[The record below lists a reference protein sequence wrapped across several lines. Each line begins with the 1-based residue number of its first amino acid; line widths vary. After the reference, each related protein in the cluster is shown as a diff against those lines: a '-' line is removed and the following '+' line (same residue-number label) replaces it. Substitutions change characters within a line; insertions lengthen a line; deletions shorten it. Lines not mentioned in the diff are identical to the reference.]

1 MSDTEIKSKDT
12 VPYEKMLRTRL
23 QMIAA
28 ALGTIY
34 PLVAEVNLTKNTYQ
48 MAAYADFVNKT
59 TATEGTLD
67 DFIAVGATTLPDPEE
82 AKEFVRLFNRQNQ
95 IDAFK
100 RGEKELMLRHKQC
113 GDDGI
118 IHRMET
124 RVIFVAGED
133 GDMHE
138 ISVSRCIDEEIRMS
152 EKLAKAKE
160 AAEAANRAKSTF
172 LFNMSHDIRTP
183 MNAILGFADLAARN
197 MDDPEKIE
205 DYLKKIKTSGE
216 YMMKLLNGVLEMA
229 RIEKGKLTLDY
240 EPAELT
246 SVCRNALSVFEE
258 EAERRKIQYRY
269 FVGFHRIMA
278 NIDRVRVEEI
288 FSNVVSNAIKYTAE
302 GGRVDVEVRL
312 TEKEDGQCVMTA
324 VVKDTGIGM
333 SEEFL
338 PDIFNS
344 FERERNDL
352 TNETQGTGLG
362 MGITRRLLDIMEGTI
377 DIQSRLGVGTTV
389 TVQIPFESVEAP
401 ELYRKNVSAEDFADR
416 LTGKR
421 ILLAEDNEFNAEIAT
436 EIFEQAGL
444 IVEHAADG
452 VACVAMLCNAEPH
465 YYDAII
471 MDVQMPNLD
480 GYAATQKIRRL
491 EDPDKASVPIIAMT
505 ANAFEE
511 DRKRALESGM
521 NGFVSKPVEM
531 DKMFEALTE
540 VMG

>member
-1 MSDTEIKSKDT
+1 M
-12 VPYEKMLRTRL
+12 
-23 QMIAA
+23 
-28 ALGTIY
+28 
-34 PLVAEVNLTKNTYQ
+34 
-48 MAAYADFVNKT
+48 
-59 TATEGTLD
+59 
-67 DFIAVGATTLPDPEE
+67 
-82 AKEFVRLFNRQNQ
+82 
-95 IDAFK
+95 
-100 RGEKELMLRHKQC
+100 
-113 GDDGI
+113 
-118 IHRMET
+118 
-124 RVIFVAGED
+124 
-133 GDMHE
+133 
-138 ISVSRCIDEEIRMS
+138 
-152 EKLAKAKE
+152 
-160 AAEAANRAKSTF
+160 
-172 LFNMSHDIRTP
+172 
-183 MNAILGFADLAARN
+183 
-197 MDDPEKIE
+197 
-205 DYLKKIKTSGE
+205 
-216 YMMKLLNGVLEMA
+216 
-229 RIEKGKLTLDY
+229 
-240 EPAELT
+240 
-246 SVCRNALSVFEE
+246 FEE

-288 FSNVVSNAIKYTAE
+288 LSNMVSNAIKYTGE
-302 GGRVDVEVRL
+302 GGRVDVDVRL
-312 TEKEDGQCVMTA
+312 AEMENGQCMMTA
-324 VVKDTGIGM
+324 VVKDTGIGI

-352 TNETQGTGLG
+352 TNEIQGTGPG
-362 MGITRRLLDIMEGTI
+362 MGITKRLLDIMEGTI

-389 TVQIPFESVEAP
+389 TVQIPFESVAAP
-401 ELYRKNVSAEDFADR
+401 ELYRKNVSAEDYADR

-421 ILLAEDNEFNAEIAT
+421 ILLAEDNDFNAEIAT

-491 EDPDKASVPIIAMT
+491 NDQDKASVPIVAMT

-511 DRKRALESGM
+511 DRRQALEAGM

-531 DKMFEALTE
+531 GKMFEVLIE